1 MTAYLI
7 RRVAHAVVVLWAA
20 FTVTF
25 FIMNL
30 TPGSPL
36 LSIIGAQNI
45 SATPPSE
52 IAQLNKQFGFN
63 KPILVR
69 YWSQLWALVRGNLG
83 TSYETRGSVSHM
95 LAQALPYTLELA
107 LAALVL
113 GVVFGAIVAIVAY
126 YTRIAWLG
134 SVLLVLPPL
143 GAGIP
148 TFWSGLV
155 LLEVVSF
162 HWRLVPAAGDQGL
175 STLVLPAI
183 TLGIPLAAVLAQVF
197 AEGLRNTLAEPY
209 VQVVTAKGASRTRV
223 HFGHAIRN
231 ASLPALTVL
240 GVLVGAAFGGAV
252 VVEQVFSR
260 NGIGRVALAA
270 VETKDIPVVQ
280 GVVVL
285 AATAYVVVN
294 LLVDLVYPVV
304 DPRIRLWGKRN

>member
-1 MTAYLI
+1 MTAYMI
-7 RRVAHAVVVLWAA
+7 RRVVHALVVLWAA

-45 SATPPSE
+45 SSTPHSE
-52 IAQLNKQFGFN
+52 IVQLNREFGFN
-63 KPILVR
+63 KPILSR
-69 YWSQLWALVRGNLG
+69 YWDQLWALLHGNLG
-83 TSYETRGSVSHM
+83 IAYSTRGPVSHM
-95 LAQALPYTLELA
+95 LWQALPYTLELA
-107 LAALVL
+107 LAALLVAVVL
-113 GVVFGAIVAIVAY
+113 GALIAISAY
-126 YTRIAWLG
+126 YTRRPWLR
-134 SVLLVLPPL
+134 SLLLVLPPL

-148 TFWSGLV
+148 PFWSGLV

-162 HWRLVPAAGDQGL
+162 HWRLLPAAGDQGL
-175 STLVLPAI
+175 RTLLLPAI
-183 TLGIPLAAVLAQVF
+183 TLGLPLAAVLAQVF

-209 VQVVTAKGASRTRV
+209 VQVVTAKGASRSRV

-285 AATAYVVVN
+285 AAGAYVIVN
-294 LLVDLVYPVV
+294 LLVDLVYPLV